1 MSKARKKEIP
11 EIPIVAFP
19 SEKAF
24 ETWLGKNYSSASALW
39 IRFFKKGSGIKTIA
53 YAEALDVALQYG
65 WIDSQLKTYDAASYL
80 QKFTPR
86 GSKSIWSKINTQ
98 HVERLIKE
106 KKMKPAG
113 MAQVEAAKK
122 DGRWQSAYSSSKNME
137 IPADFLKELKKNKAA
152 FTFFKL
158 LNKANVYA
166 IAWRLHTA
174 KKPETR
180 LKRMKAILEMLASG
194 KSFH

>member
-1 MSKARKKEIP
+1 MKGKEL
-11 EIPIVAFP
+11 PIVAFKTQ
-19 SEKAF
+19 KAF
-24 ETWLGKNYSSASALW
+24 ETWLGENHSSASGLW
-39 IRFFKKGSGIKTIA
+39 IRFFKKGSDEKSIT

-65 WIDSQLKTYDAASYL
+65 WIDSQLKAYDAASYL
-80 QKFTPR
+80 HKFTPR
-86 GSKSIWSKINTQ
+86 GPKSIWSKINTE

-113 MAQVEAAKK
+113 LAQVKAAKE
-122 DGRWQSAYSSSKNME
+122 DGRWSAAYSSAKSME

-152 FTFFKL
+152 YTFFTT

-180 LKRMKAILEMLASG
+180 QKRMEAILEMLASG